1 MRANLWAELPSPVK
15 TDFRTAFQHFA
26 QETYRRTGCVLRAY
40 IPAGMGAQMPKEDY
54 LLHMP
59 EEELPDC
66 YISMAFGECSMPS
79 FRSRFLDSGV
89 YEQPE
94 VLCWFPE
101 HMVIDLRSLK
111 AKPLPGSFEELADPV
126 YHGEL
131 CLIGSQ
137 GKPDPLLPLFLYAK
151 EGKSGVKQVLN
162 NVKTVAGPSVTI
174 RQIGRTGNRYGSVFL
189 MPSLFA
195 DICRKCSNTMVFC
208 PSTGALAEPILI
220 FWRQDAPPEE
230 RTLLAQFLEE
240 NECHAVM
247 HAAKFPLAS
256 HAYGDDIPI
265 DEWCIAKK
273 LYPERYSI
281 QV

>member
-1 MRANLWAELPSPVK
+1 MN
-15 TDFRTAFQHFA
+15 
-26 QETYRRTGCVLRAY
+26 RRLIIRMLGALLLIGYLGASFMPRLSSDGALVLLYICYSVLAGLGTG
-40 IPAGMGAQMPKEDY
+40 
-54 LLHMP
+54 
-59 EEELPDC
+59 
-66 YISMAFGECSMPS
+66 MAFNALMANIAP
-79 FRSRFLDSGV
+79 
-89 YEQPE
+89 
-94 VLCWFPE
+94 WFPE

-195 DICRKCSNTMVFC
+195 DICRKCSNAMVFC